1 MVLFRSKEDAYAPYM
16 KVYEEA
22 AKKLKGQ
29 FLFSISGV
37 KDGI

>member
-1 MVLFRSKEDAYAPYM
+1 MVLFKSKEDIDAPYM

-22 AKKLKGQ
+22 AKRLKGQ
-29 FLFSISGV
+29 FLFAIFGV